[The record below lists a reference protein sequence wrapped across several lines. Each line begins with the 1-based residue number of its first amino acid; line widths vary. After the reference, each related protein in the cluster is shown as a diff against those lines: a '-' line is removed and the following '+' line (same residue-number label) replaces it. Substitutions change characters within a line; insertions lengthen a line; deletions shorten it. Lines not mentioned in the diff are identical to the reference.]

1 MKGVAKL
8 DLLIISAFS
17 IATFAITGLFYYT
30 IHVAPKPLP
39 KEKANLEKLKSVV
52 RPNELVTGIPVK
64 RILVNLPSNSGRLRF
79 LELEISLFPLKSE
92 NKKKIEKNL
101 PVLKDTIINVVS
113 KMAPDELNSI
123 SGKILLE
130 ERIKRKFHSSVNEK
144 LISKIFYT
152 KFVVQ

>member
-30 IHVAPKPLP
+30 IYMAPKPLP
-39 KEKANLEKLKSVV
+39 KEKENFEKLREMKTSE
-52 RPNELVTGIPVK
+52 ELVTGIPVK
-64 RILVNLPSNSGRLRF
+64 RILVNLPSNTSRLRF
-79 LELEISLFPLKSE
+79 LELEISLFPFK
-92 NKKKIEKNL
+92 NDQKPKIEKKL
-101 PVLKDTIINVVS
+101 PILKDTIINVVS
-113 KMAPDELNSI
+113 KMEPDELNSI

-130 ERIKRKFHSSVNEK
+130 ERIKRVFHSNVDEK